1 MVGYMVGN
9 DWLWLEMVG
18 YDWKWLVVIV
28 EIRLSFITAD
38 EVMVGYGWLRF
49 LVVAQTVRG

>member
-1 MVGYMVGN
+1 MVGN